1 MSSDEDA
8 ILEKLDRFSAL
19 VFARDPAVV
28 DELWG
33 EGDFVLHGS
42 EQNETATSRE
52 ELEALFQRQFA
63 KPYRISWLWDSRA
76 VTRHG
81 SDLAWVSAE
90 AQLEVTYPER
100 TRRVPYR
107 FVCIFQKRGERWAWR
122 LFSGSEPAA
131 PPSSA

>member
-1 MSSDEDA
+1 MSSDEKA

-19 VFARDPAVV
+19 VFARDPAVI

-33 EGDFVLHGS
+33 EGGFILHGS
-42 EQNETATSRE
+42 EQNETATTRE

-63 KPYRISWLWDSRA
+63 KPYRTSWSWESKA
-76 VTRHG
+76 VTHHG
-81 SDLAWVSAE
+81 DLAWVCAE

-107 FVCIFQKRGERWAWR
+107 LVCIFQKTGERWVWR

-131 PPSSA
+131 PPSPA